1 MSNPVLQLDPTSL
14 PGHPTLEET
23 AAFAGTLH
31 AGQTDKAGEPYI
43 GHLIRVSRHLVR
55 LFPRATPVERH
66 AAWLHDALEDT
77 PVTATELR
85 GRGYAPEVIEIVEA
99 VTKDPD
105 SSQTYA
111 ERIEVLAARGPRGAL
126 RVKIADLTDNGDPAR
141 LAALPEDKAASL
153 GKRYAQAR
161 DRLLAALDAPPG
173 VLASDDDDDEVPV
186 PLLLQLPAV
195 DHWTL
200 GEAARL
206 ADRDIARFAVEEL
219 TGLAHRIVAEGSIRN
234 IALERNRQEAERPAL
249 DAFRASE
256 RKHELVDEWAVRQVA
271 REAQG
276 KTHAPRDTSGSTR
289 AVPPQTPKPPRGS

>member
-1 MSNPVLQLDPTSL
+1 MSNLMLQRDPTSL
-14 PGHPTLEET
+14 PGHPSLEET

-77 PVTATELR
+77 PVTAAALR

-105 SSQTYA
+105 SGQTYA
-111 ERIEVLAARGPRGAL
+111 ERIETLAARGPRGAL

-141 LAALPEDKAASL
+141 LAALSEAKAASL

-161 DRLLAALDAPPG
+161 ARLLAALDAPLG
-173 VLASDDDDDEVPV
+173 ALASDDDPDEV

-234 IALERNRQEAERPAL
+234 IVLERNRQAAERPAL

-256 RKHELVDEWAVRQVA
+256 RKHEPVDEWAVRQVA
-271 REAQG
+271 REVKG
-276 KTHAPRDTSGSTR
+276 HTPTPRDTPGTPR
-289 AVPPQTPKPPRGS
+289 AAPAKPSEPPRGS